1 MQDTGYKID
10 TTAFE
15 AIYRRHWK
23 KLFNICYN
31 RLADEHIAE
40 EIVQDIFQSLWE
52 RRKNFVV
59 EGPIEHYLVRA
70 AKLEIMDFYRTG
82 TRRQHIRNHLF
93 MGYSELDESTEQ
105 TIYGRDLQ
113 EHISQLVDRLP
124 EACRTVYQFSR
135 LHGLNN
141 KEIAQKLSISIKT
154 VEYHLGRALQ
164 FLRINLQQHKS

>member
-1 MQDTGYKID
+1 M
-10 TTAFE
+10 
-15 AIYRRHWK
+15 
-23 KLFNICYN
+23 
-31 RLADEHIAE
+31 
-40 EIVQDIFQSLWE
+40 
-52 RRKNFVV
+52 V

-105 TIYGRDLQ
+105 TSYGRDLQ

-141 KEIAQKLSISIKT
+141 KEIAQKLNISEST
-154 VEYHLGRALQ
+154 VEKHINKAIKHLRTATSHL
-164 FLRINLQQHKS
+164 FHFTLFF